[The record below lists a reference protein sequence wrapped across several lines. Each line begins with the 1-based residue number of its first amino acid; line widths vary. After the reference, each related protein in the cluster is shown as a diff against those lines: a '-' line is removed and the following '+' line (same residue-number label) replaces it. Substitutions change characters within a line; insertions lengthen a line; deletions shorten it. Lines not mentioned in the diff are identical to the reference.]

1 MLKEAFS
8 KITFSSLLWPCAQ
21 VVCGKR
27 GGGTKKAFPP
37 KENRG
42 YSLRMGCTLLAPQ
55 QAQRYVVQQQGEAPA
70 DQRRRC
76 PERSGSSPG
85 SSWPVAERTKKE
97 VAVAEF

>member
-1 MLKEAFS
+1 M
-8 KITFSSLLWPCAQ
+8 
-21 VVCGKR
+21 GKGE
-27 GGGTKKAFPP
+27 GGPKKPSPP

-85 SSWPVAERTKKE
+85 SSWPVAERTKKRSGSGR
-97 VAVAEF
+97 VLKSYHNRRQLLGI